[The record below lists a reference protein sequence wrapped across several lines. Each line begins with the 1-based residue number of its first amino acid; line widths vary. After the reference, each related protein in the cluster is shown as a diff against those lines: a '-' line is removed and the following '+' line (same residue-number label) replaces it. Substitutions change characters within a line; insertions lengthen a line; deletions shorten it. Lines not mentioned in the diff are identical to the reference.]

1 MPAVLAAERHTTL
14 SYCQACGEQVLTY
27 PVCWGEGVELRCS
40 YCGLPLSRQSSRVE
54 APLECVMLAEDDEA
68 MRLGLSSL
76 LLKQQLAGDVVACES
91 GAAFLAKFVQRLRR
105 NEETRLV
112 ILDIRMQN
120 LDGVAAARALRA
132 LEVGFGVQRPVP
144 ILFLSALR
152 PDAALLKFVARVRPA
167 LFLNKGVD
175 STPGSLA
182 ARLRKTIESLT
193 GVRNGPAESPAPA

>member
-1 MPAVLAAERHTTL
+1 MPAVLAPESQNTF
-14 SYCQACGEQVLTY
+14 SYCHACGEQVLTY
-27 PVCWGEGVELRCS
+27 PVRSGEGVERRCS
-40 YCGLPLSRQSSRVE
+40 TCGLPLGRQLSQVE

-68 MRLGLSSL
+68 LRLGLSSL
-76 LLKQQLAGDVVACES
+76 LLKQQLAGDVVACDS

-132 LEVGFGVQRPVP
+132 LELGFGVERPVP
-144 ILFLSALR
+144 ILFLSGLR
-152 PDAALLKFVARVRPA
+152 PDAALLNFVARVRPA

-175 STPGSLA
+175 STPGGLA

-193 GVRNGPAESPAPA
+193 GVRNGPAESAAPA